1 MKKILNILKA
11 KYLKKLEKDVTLQES
26 IWEEERPL
34 IERQNKIKEEQKTLV
49 QKVKKKTPW
58 SKRLL
63 VFLFINFTILEGFIA
78 WVTIKSFSLAFM
90 YGLTPDFTPLIT
102 LIGAVIGETLSYG
115 IYIAK
120 SKAENTQNG
129 IVYELAMLDK
139 EKELS
144 NNRG

>member
-1 MKKILNILKA
+1 MKKILNTLKT
-11 KYLKKLEKDVTLQES
+11 KYLKELEKDVTLQES

-34 IERQNKIKEEQKTLV
+34 IERQNKIKEEQETLV
-49 QKVKKKTPW
+49 KKTKKKTPW

-102 LIGAVIGETLSYG
+102 LIGAVMGETLSYG

>member
-11 KYLKKLEKDVTLQES
+11 KYLKELEKDVTLQES

-102 LIGAVIGETLSYG
+102 LIGAVMGETLSYG

>member
-1 MKKILNILKA
+1 LKKILNILKA